1 MGRFVYGTV
10 RSSLPKGLTPN
21 ANSIRGMGGG
31 GGHGGDNMPPKGAAE
46 ERERESRCEGECC
59 NSEPNNQFVTLRT

>member
-21 ANSIRGMGGG
+21 ANSIRGKGGG
-31 GGHGGDNMPPKGAAE
+31 AWRGQHASEGSGGR
-46 ERERESRCEGECC
+46 ERERVGVKGNVVTVSRTI
-59 NSEPNNQFVTLRT
+59 NL

>member
-10 RSSLPKGLTPN
+10 GSSLPKGLTPT

-31 GGHGGDNMPPKGAAE
+31 GHGGGNMPRKGAAE
-46 ERERESRCEGECC
+46 ERERE
-59 NSEPNNQFVTLRT
+59 